1 MQTSGF
7 PCPRRGTSRG
17 GRVRNPPV
25 TVYGFR
31 RWLNNQRP
39 ANLQFGHLM
48 FGYLML
54 TPARRRNSILA
65 GTDVAPQFQEMVGI
79 RQRLLSR
86 HQSHHSLIPV
96 VTVLHSF
103 VDKRQ
108 PGGLVVPGSSTDE
121 GTSPSSF
128 WDKVSRIFT
137 PHFDDKLRKTERCT
151 LFFSPA
157 PSSSPLL
164 HFVLLPPRLSRPP
177 VGRGVV
183 FCVPGG
189 D

>member
-1 MQTSGF
+1 M
-7 PCPRRGTSRG
+7 
-17 GRVRNPPV
+17 
-25 TVYGFR
+25 
-31 RWLNNQRP
+31 NNQRP

-79 RQRLLSR
+79 RQRFLPR
-86 HQSHHSLIPV
+86 HHSHHSLIPG
-96 VTVLHSF
+96 VTVLHSL
-103 VDKRQ
+103 VDKHQ
-108 PGGLVVPGSSTDE
+108 PQGLVVPVSSPGE

-128 WDKVSRIFT
+128 WDKVSKIFT
-137 PHFDDKLRKTERCT
+137 PHFDYRLREPERCT
-151 LFFSPA
+151 LLFSPA

-164 HFVLLPPRLSRPP
+164 HFVLLSQKPSRPS
-177 VGRGVV
+177 VGRGVI
-183 FCVPGG
+183 FCVPG